1 MRSFITY
8 LQTAITA
15 KNSTFR
21 QKLFHLILLVGLC
34 VSTSML
40 IFAIIAHSSW
50 ISVVL
55 SGLFVLLSFG
65 MLYYLYKTRNFRRVL
80 IAGGCLYYLALF
92 PLAFFLGGGFASGMH
107 LSFLFAIFVTLLLLE
122 RKDLLIFLPIELAL
136 YSICCLM
143 AYRHPEL
150 VLSHTTPLP
159 MYQNAF
165 FTYLSV
171 VILLALVMLYL
182 LRKSEAQQ
190 AFISQAQQQAEKASQ
205 IKGTFLANLS
215 HEIRTQTHVIVNA
228 NELLAVECTTEQM
241 KHCQSQIA
249 TSSQMLS
256 DIVNNVLD
264 ISELE
269 VGKLRLSEA
278 PYHMADLLTAL
289 ISVHREQAAQR
300 HLSFAFQLGD
310 TVPTILS
317 GDVTRLKQI
326 VSNLLSNAVKYTLS
340 GTVTL
345 QVSAVFEQPNLVQL
359 YMTVRDTGIGIAPAD
374 LPHLFD
380 AFHRGATLPQPNT
393 KGSGLGLAIAK
404 NLTDFMAGR
413 LLVDST
419 PNVGSTFTLELPQ
432 IVIDPSPL
440 AVSDA
445 WLAMPRHS
453 SGFLCPTGKVLLVDD
468 NAESIRILQE
478 LLQYT
483 LLTVHVAANGSQALA
498 RLRQETY
505 HVILM
510 DYTMPTLSG
519 AQTLQAMQAENLLHD
534 TPVIAFTA
542 HSIKQYKQEFLEKGF
557 CDVLQKPIS
566 HGELEQALLTH
577 LPPKLVNIIH
587 APAAKDT
594 ISQGGYAFLEQGL
607 ARYDITLGE
616 GMRFCGNN
624 LLHYKKRA
632 EILLENFSKKIAD
645 ATRLLQA
652 EDYHSFSFV
661 IHSLK
666 PSAHA
671 LGALDLYQHATHME
685 QRCGHALDRAYLQ
698 SAMPLLLLQWTRVYD
713 GLCWLMPY
721 LRTLYP
727 AAETPIST
735 GSNLPQQVEQAYA
748 AICSNQW
755 KQSKAALSALQDC
768 VSEETD
774 ADHLAKVYAL
784 VDSLQFDEAE
794 ALLQQRYPRKESS
807 NV

>member
-8 LQTAITA
+8 LQTAITG
-15 KNSTFR
+15 KNSAFR
-21 QKLFHLILLVGLC
+21 QKLFHIILLVGLC

-40 IFAIIAHSSW
+40 IFAMTSPSSW
-50 ISVVL
+50 ISAVL

-80 IAGGCLYYLALF
+80 IAGGCLYYLVLF

-122 RKDLLIFLPIELAL
+122 RKDLLIFLPMELVL

-159 MYQNAF
+159 MHQNAF
-165 FTYLSV
+165 LTYLSV
-171 VILLALVMLYL
+171 AIMLALVMLYL

-190 AFISQAQQQAEKASQ
+190 TLISQAQQQAEKANQ
-205 IKGTFLANLS
+205 IKGAFLANLS

-228 NELLAVECTTEQM
+228 NELLALECTTEQM

-278 PYHMADLLTAL
+278 PYHTADLLTTL
-289 ISVHREQAAQR
+289 ISVHQEQATKR
-300 HLSFAFQLGD
+300 HLSFVFHLGD

-326 VSNLLSNAVKYTLS
+326 ASNLLSNAIKYTLS

-345 QVSAVFEQPNLVQL
+345 QVSAVFERSDLVQL
-359 YMTVRDTGIGIAPAD
+359 YIAVRDTGVGILPAD

-380 AFHRGATLPQPNT
+380 AFHRGATLPHPNAT
-393 KGSGLGLAIAK
+393 GSGLGLAIAK

-440 AVSDA
+440 AVSDT
-445 WLAMPRHS
+445 WLATPRHS

-468 NAESIRILQE
+468 NAESIRILKE

-483 LLTVHVAANGSQALA
+483 LLTVHVAANGAQALA
-498 RLRQETY
+498 RLRLETY

-519 AQTLQAMQAENLLHD
+519 AQTLQAMQAENLLHG

-566 HGELEQALLTH
+566 HDELERMLLAH
-577 LPPKLVNIIH
+577 LPPELVNIIRT
-587 APAAKDT
+587 PAAKDA
-594 ISQGGYAFLEQGL
+594 ISQSAYAFLEQGL
-607 ARYDITLGE
+607 TLYGITLDE

-632 EILLENFSKKIAD
+632 EILLENFFKKIAN
-645 ATRLLQA
+645 TTQLLQDA
-652 EDYHSFSFV
+652 DYHNFSFV

-685 QRCGHALDRAYLQ
+685 QRCGQALDSAYLQ

-727 AAETPIST
+727 VAEAPVFTD
-735 GSNLPQQVEQAYA
+735 SNLPQRVEQAYA
-748 AICSNQW
+748 TICSNQW

-768 VSEETD
+768 VSKAD
-774 ADHLAKVYAL
+774 AAAHLAKVYAL

-794 ALLQQRYPRKESS
+794 ALLQLRYPRKEGS